1 MKTTDEIKNIL
12 FNQKET
18 LNRRY
23 NVKNIGIFGSY
34 ARGEQTPSSDVD
46 ILIELE
52 KPIGLAFV
60 ELANYLE
67 LLLEQKVDVVSR
79 GAIKPRMWEYVA
91 DDLMYV

>member
-1 MKTTDEIKNIL
+1 MKTIDEIKNIL
-12 FNQKET
+12 SNQKEI
-18 LNRRY
+18 LNKRY
-23 NVKNIGIFGSY
+23 NVKNVGIFGSY
-34 ARGEQTPSSDVD
+34 ARGEQTQTSDVD

-67 LLLEQKVDVVSR
+67 NVLGQKVDVVSR

-91 DDLMYV
+91 DDLVYV